1 MIMKRI
7 ALMIA
12 LIAAFAVGA
21 VAQPKPLSKE
31 GKEKIFCCKAQMM
44 QKKLDLKESQ
54 MEEFLAVYKQYQEAV
69 SKIVPPKRLKAKDGE
84 ITSDQAYENVMAQLK
99 FKKEILAV
107 QEEYVGKMKNIL
119 TPKQLMRFLQ
129 AEYAVQ
135 KSIFDHKKA
144 RGEGKSRK
152 GFKRDRKPGK
162 ISHQGEIRP
171 DSVCC
176 PSASVPT
183 V

>member
-31 GKEKIFCCKAQMM
+31 GKEKIFCGKAQMM

-69 SKIVPPKRLKAKDGE
+69 SKIVPPKRLKAMEK
-84 ITSDQAYENVMAQLK
+84 SQATRLM
-99 FKKEILAV
+99 
-107 QEEYVGKMKNIL
+107 KM
-119 TPKQLMRFLQ
+119 
-129 AEYAVQ
+129 
-135 KSIFDHKKA
+135 
-144 RGEGKSRK
+144 
-152 GFKRDRKPGK
+152 
-162 ISHQGEIRP
+162 
-171 DSVCC
+171 
-176 PSASVPT
+176 
-183 V
+183 